1 MLPREPFLLGSF
13 LRPSLAEVEIK
24 CDEFYRLMAAIDS
37 RYFFRRAFLYFRS
50 RLDSSSREV

>member
-13 LRPSLAEVEIK
+13 LRPSLAEIEIK

-37 RYFFRRAFLYFRS
+37 RLVDMLS
-50 RLDSSSREV
+50 CDLD